1 MPGQAISIK
10 AACGALTKEQNFNCF
25 WDQQVSHSNRMAQ
38 DSFPIKD
45 KARIQEGG
53 DSGEFIVN
61 ETSPKNSFE
70 KCSLL
75 DKCRRRETN
84 TEIYFLRRGILSS
97 LREITYFN

>member
-1 MPGQAISIK
+1 
-10 AACGALTKEQNFNCF
+10 
-25 WDQQVSHSNRMAQ
+25 MAQ

-75 DKCRRRETN
+75 DNSRRRKNNRET
-84 TEIYFLRRGILSS
+84 YSLRRW
-97 LREITYFN
+97 EPCEVN